1 MPGTSHDLETFKKK
15 KKTRVVLLVFFR
27 FEGRIREEFI
37 NCNRCTKESGKEKE
51 EEEKERKDDRDLN
64 DQ

>member
-1 MPGTSHDLETFKKK
+1 MPGTSHDLETFKEKK
-15 KKTRVVLLVFFR
+15 KNSCGFLVFFR
-27 FEGRIREEFI
+27 SEGKIRKEFI